1 MSDVRKTEVWKIIEW
16 NGLGVE
22 PTDQAQSR
30 HRRSVLMD
38 EMFFAALQH
47 QKKKTLRQIGAKNVF
62 FLAFRE
68 LFNYTEL
75 KCQCFNLQT
84 VEINAWVDLAA

>member
-47 QKKKTLRQIGAKNVF
+47 QKKNLLDRLEQKNAIFRGFSGA
-62 FLAFRE
+62 
-68 LFNYTEL
+68 
-75 KCQCFNLQT
+75 
-84 VEINAWVDLAA
+84 I